1 MNNSHTHTHSL
12 AHSLTHTLTHSHTHT
27 LTHSLTHLHTHS
39 ISLTLIHSLTH
50 SIPHSFAHL
59 HTLTH
64 YFLSLQLL
72 IKRFGAVGC
81 SYQVRSESQS
91 KHIPWNL
98 MNDNLCLPNN
108 MRWHSCMPCGRNVH
122 EMTCAREW
130 VSECISVREIEWVC
144 KWVSECVSVWV
155 CEWVSVWVSEW
166 VMCVCVWVIHYTTIL
181 PTNTFNMDTS
191 NRV

>member
-1 MNNSHTHTHSL
+1 MDSL
-12 AHSLTHTLTHSHTHT
+12 LSWDFNKRLLNWGITTSPQVKRSSYKIQVVISMCTSTT
-27 LTHSLTHLHTHS
+27 TVIGLHTSSSHS
-39 ISLTLIHSLTH
+39 ISLTLTHSLTH

-122 EMTCAREW
+122 EMTCARTDM
-130 VSECISVREIEWVC
+130 WVC
-144 KWVSECVSVWV
+144 ICTCLPVDYILYTSTSELF
-155 CEWVSVWVSEW
+155 
-166 VMCVCVWVIHYTTIL
+166 M
-181 PTNTFNMDTS
+181 F
-191 NRV
+191 